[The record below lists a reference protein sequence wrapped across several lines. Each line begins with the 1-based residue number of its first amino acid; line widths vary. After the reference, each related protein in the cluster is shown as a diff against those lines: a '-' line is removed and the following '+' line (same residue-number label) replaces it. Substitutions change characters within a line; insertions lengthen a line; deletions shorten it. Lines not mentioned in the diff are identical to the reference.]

1 MTFSSAPST
10 RSLPHREFFDLQ
22 PWLASADWQTV
33 PSRSGL
39 IEELTLRDSFDA
51 ERRTGSRTLLA
62 RWSAGAWLDR
72 AVVHDFCEEVY
83 LLQGDLV
90 VGCDA
95 QGQGGDPFSAPTYA
109 CRPPGAVHG
118 PFLSRGGCL
127 MLEIQYHEVAP

>member
-1 MTFSSAPST
+1 MTFSSASPL
-10 RSLPHREFFDLQ
+10 RPLPHREFFDLQ
-22 PWLASADWQTV
+22 PLLAQGDWQQV
-33 PSRSGL
+33 PSRAGL
-39 IEELTLRDSFDA
+39 IEELTLRDSFDPV
-51 ERRTGSRTLLA
+51 RRTGSRTVLA

-95 QGQGGDPFSAPTYA
+95 QAQGGDAFNAPTYA

-118 PFLSRGGCL
+118 PFVSRGGCL
-127 MLEIQYHEVAP
+127 MLEIQSYEVAP